1 MEPECSI
8 RRGELE
14 YRPSLQMEADFQI
27 DFTSTEWMIPPIIQ
41 SGGKYD
47 LRLSAQSNQDP
58 LKPGVI
64 LCTLGMRYK
73 NYCSSMGRTFMIDPH
88 AVGPCC
94 ARIDGNT
101 ELTVSNKKSTTTSL
115 SRRELRL

>member
-1 MEPECSI
+1 VAI
-8 RRGELE
+8 
-14 YRPSLQMEADFQI
+14 ADNQI
-27 DFTSTEWMIPPIIQ
+27 DWSSAEWTLPPIIQ

-47 LRLSAQSNQDP
+47 LKLSAQSNGDS

-88 AVGPCC
+88 PVSF
-94 ARIDGNT
+94 
-101 ELTVSNKKSTTTSL
+101 LWTVENPS
-115 SRRELRL
+115 